1 MPHPMKNLKIMIRL
15 IPYAFLT
22 VVIFAQNKQ
31 DKIIGIWEFQTITT
45 LFNSE
50 PEETL
55 IINKDINNS
64 ETLTIRD
71 DGSFSFRGI
80 YESMGNAGIG
90 TWTTEENHLIL
101 NVTNQKIVSNYE
113 HKNNILFL
121 TIFEAETNNYYG
133 SNSVIKYTKRLI
145 RP

>member
-15 IPYAFLT
+15 ISYAFLT

-55 IINKDINNS
+55 IINKDINKIFKFIKISLRFYN
-64 ETLTIRD
+64 I
-71 DGSFSFRGI
+71 FHCI
-80 YESMGNAGIG
+80 K
-90 TWTTEENHLIL
+90 
-101 NVTNQKIVSNYE
+101 TNF
-113 HKNNILFL
+113 LF
-121 TIFEAETNNYYG
+121 
-133 SNSVIKYTKRLI
+133 
-145 RP
+145 